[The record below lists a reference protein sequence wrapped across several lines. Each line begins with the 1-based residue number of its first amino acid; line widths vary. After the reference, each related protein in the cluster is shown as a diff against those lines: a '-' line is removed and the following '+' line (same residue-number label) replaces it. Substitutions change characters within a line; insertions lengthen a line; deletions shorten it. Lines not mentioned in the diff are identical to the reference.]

1 MKFFLDSAN
10 PEEIRQALRWGI
22 VDGITTNPSLI
33 AREGRP
39 TDEQIALICDL
50 IDGPVSAAVVETEAR
65 AMVREARALRRIHGN
80 VVVKLPLTPD
90 GIEACSALIREGA
103 RVNMTLCFSAAQAL
117 AAAKAGA
124 FYVSPFVGRLEDIG
138 GDGLELIRNIVAIYR
153 DYGFETQV
161 LAASLRGP
169 AHVVECALAGAHVA
183 TMPLKLMESLF
194 RHPLTDQ
201 GLNQF
206 LSDYQKA
213 FALEAAAAP

>member
-22 VDGITTNPSLI
+22 VDGVTTNPSLI

-39 TDEQIALICDL
+39 TDEQIALICGL
-50 IDGPVSAAVVETEAR
+50 IDGPVSAAVVETETR
-65 AMVREARALRRIHGN
+65 SMLLEARALRRIHGN

-90 GIEACSALIREGA
+90 GIEACSALSREGA

-138 GDGLELIRNIVAIYR
+138 GHGLELIRNIVTIYR
-153 DYGFETQV
+153 NYGFETQV

-201 GLNQF
+201 GLDQF
-206 LSDYQKA
+206 LADYQKA
-213 FALEAAAAP
+213 FALEAAPAP